1 MPSDFIS
8 KFNAQA
14 FTGPY
19 EYLCVDPPEWADEDD
34 EDNEDEDSG
43 IESDGSDSEEDFFK
57 EPAADHPTHKWI
69 LMREGL
75 DLLVQNC
82 HEAMQRNPDNYGMHV
97 FSDYWAYAIIDL
109 IETLCKSA
117 DTALK
122 ARPAPGLGCC
132 CCTWAFSQ
140 PQKPTAHVALRR

>member
-109 IETLCKSA
+109 IETLILSA
-117 DTALK
+117 LFT
-122 ARPAPGLGCC
+122 
-132 CCTWAFSQ
+132 F
-140 PQKPTAHVALRR
+140 RRSD